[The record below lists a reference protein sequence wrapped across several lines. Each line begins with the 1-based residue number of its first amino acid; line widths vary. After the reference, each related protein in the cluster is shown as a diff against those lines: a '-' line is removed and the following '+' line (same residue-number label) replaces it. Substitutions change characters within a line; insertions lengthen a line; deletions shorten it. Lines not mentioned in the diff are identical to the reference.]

1 MSLRFAGRSRVLA
14 LGLSGVLA
22 LGVLGAGSVALA
34 EDPGTGGNPTGQDGP
49 RDGKHRP
56 KIVRVTVK
64 HIIDVS
70 GLPTGVFQ
78 QGFKDGK
85 SINQVLTENNVDPA
99 TVQQQVLADLNARLA
114 QAVADDKLTQ
124 EQADKIAAR
133 APEAL
138 ANLMDRVPKPRDGGN
153 GGDPNKPRPQ
163 AIVKNALETAAQTI
177 GIEVQELKDGLKS
190 GKTVAEVASEN
201 GSSGDAVIAALVS
214 KANAAIDQ
222 AVADGKLDASKAEE
236 AKAKAAERITKFVNE
251 GGPRHQ
257 GAQPPAN

>member
-1 MSLRFAGRSRVLA
+1 MSLRFAGRSRVLT

-34 EDPGTGGNPTGQDGP
+34 EDPGTGGSPTDQAGP

-70 GLPTGVFQ
+70 RLPTGVFQ

-99 TVQQQVLADLNARLA
+99 AVQQQVLDDLNARLA
-114 QAVADDKLTQ
+114 QAVADGKLTQ

-138 ANLMDRVPKPRDGGN
+138 ANLMNRVPQPRDGGDS
-153 GGDPNKPRPQ
+153 GKPRPR
-163 AIVKNALETAAQTI
+163 AIVKNGLETAAQTI

-190 GKTVAEVASEN
+190 GKAVAEVASEN

-214 KANAAIDQ
+214 QANAAIDQ
-222 AVADGKLDASKAEE
+222 AVADGKLDADKAEE
-236 AKAKAAERITKFVNE
+236 AKTKAAERITKFVNE